1 MSGEDEEEIVRGN
14 HLKDERGEVGRNT
27 ISKVKYDNE
36 YDRVCASL

>member
-14 HLKDERGEVGRNT
+14 HHKDDRAEGRRNT